1 MLGCEMGWATLYREK
16 IRIVTDYLTK
26 PQYSNKQDSIS
37 YFVSYGLQMLTTSV
51 SMVRF
56 KSLGHVCANPYFKP
70 TILAFLVTIFWQNPN
85 TATNRRPSRF
95 SKNMILEW

>member
-37 YFVSYGLQMLTTSV
+37 FFVSHGPPMLTNSV
-51 SMVRF
+51 SMVRI
-56 KSLGHVCANPYFKP
+56 KSLRHFCRIQYLKL
-70 TILAFLVTIFWQNPN
+70 TILAFSLFPD
-85 TATNRRPSRF
+85 
-95 SKNMILEW
+95 

>member
-37 YFVSYGLQMLTTSV
+37 FFVSHGPQTLTTSI
-51 SMVRF
+51 SMIWF
-56 KSLGHVCANPYFKP
+56 
-70 TILAFLVTIFWQNPN
+70 
-85 TATNRRPSRF
+85 
-95 SKNMILEW
+95 